1 MGSVKKKRKK
11 VSTGKDLCGHLF
23 SFCLYVL
30 FSKPQRAT
38 HSTQDNAYDGAKN
51 AQQKKKRLLSF
62 SGHYPLLLCQVLPT
76 GWLPW
81 L

>member
-1 MGSVKKKRKK
+1 MKPQIQHCFNNLRAREV
-11 VSTGKDLCGHLF
+11 F
-23 SFCLYVL
+23 LYVL

-51 AQQKKKRLLSF
+51 AQQEKQRLLSF
-62 SGHYPLLLCQVLPT
+62 SGHYPLLLCQALPT

>member
-1 MGSVKKKRKK
+1 MGSVKKKRKRCPRAK
-11 VSTGKDLCGHLF
+11 TCVDTF
-23 SFCLYVL
+23 FLYVL

-51 AQQKKKRLLSF
+51 AQQEKKRLLSF
-62 SGHYPLLLCQVLPT
+62 SGHYPLPLCQALPT

>member
-1 MGSVKKKRKK
+1 MGSVKKKRKRCPRAK
-11 VSTGKDLCGHLF
+11 TCVDTF
-23 SFCLYVL
+23 FLYVL

-51 AQQKKKRLLSF
+51 AQQKKKPMLSF
-62 SGHYPLLLCQVLPT
+62 SGHYPLLLCQALPT

>member
-23 SFCLYVL
+23 LYVL

-51 AQQKKKRLLSF
+51 AQQEKKRLLSF
-62 SGHYPLLLCQVLPT
+62 SGHYPLLLCQALPT

>member
-1 MGSVKKKRKK
+1 MGSVKKKKGVHGQRP
-11 VSTGKDLCGHLF
+11 VWTPF
-23 SFCLYVL
+23 FFMFL

-51 AQQKKKRLLSF
+51 AQQEKKPMLSF
-62 SGHYPLLLCQVLPT
+62 SGHYPLLLCQALPT

>member
-1 MGSVKKKRKK
+1 MGSVKKKRKRKK

-23 SFCLYVL
+23 LYVL

-38 HSTQDNAYDGAKN
+38 HSTQDNAYDGAKI
-51 AQQKKKRLLSF
+51 AQQKKKPMLSF
-62 SGHYPLLLCQVLPT
+62 SGHYPLLLCQALPT

>member
-23 SFCLYVL
+23 LYVL

-62 SGHYPLLLCQVLPT
+62 SGHYPLPLCQALPT